1 MRKLL
6 ISTALAAVA
15 LSAAPASAQYR
26 DYDRNR
32 EYGYN
37 QGYGRG
43 GNIDQ
48 RIDRLGERIE
58 RAYQRRAIS
67 GNEYRNL
74 RNRLVQIDR
83 RYDQYR
89 YNGLS
94 QREFADIQN
103 RLQDLQQQIRED
115 RQDGRRYDDR
125 RYDERRYDRNW
136 N

>member
-26 DYDRNR
+26 DNG
-32 EYGYN
+32 YGYN
-37 QGYGRG
+37 QGYGSG

-48 RIDRLGERIE
+48 RIDRLGDRIE

-67 GNEYRNL
+67 NNEYRRL
-74 RNRLVQIDR
+74 RGRLFQIDR

-94 QREFADIQN
+94 QREFQDVQY
-103 RLQDLQQQIRED
+103 RLQNLRQQIRED
-115 RQDGRRYDDR
+115 RHDGRRYNDGYR
-125 RYDERRYDRNW
+125 GY
-136 N
+136 